1 MLIVPKPVVFPNDEQ
16 VEDDK
21 TVEIVECGRWIN
33 KDSLRLAKNFGQ
45 LEANRNQG
53 QHWTIV
59 YCHTLPILKFQLS

>member
-21 TVEIVECGRWIN
+21 TV
-33 KDSLRLAKNFGQ
+33 GQ

-59 YCHTLPILKFQLS
+59 YCHTRPILEFQLS